1 MDILNFISWI
11 VSKKRVVD
19 TAPSNSLIPIGIPT
33 PQRDDKYT
41 TVAIKT
47 ADFIFQIGAGTVGP
61 QGPIGPQGVPGPV
74 GPAGLT
80 WQGLWSASA
89 TYAENDAV
97 SFGGASYFC
106 YNPAGV
112 GPSAFDPLTDTA
124 NWALLAAEGAT
135 GPQGPQGIQGP
146 AGGGFTHRIGE
157 FYQGG
162 YIFYQWLD
170 TSNVEH
176 GLVITGD
183 NLSTSTPWSNVTAT
197 AVGTTNFYDG
207 VANTTAIIA
216 QPGHTNSAANICA
229 LHTGSGYTDWYL
241 PSAFEMAQLYTNI
254 YVVQMA
260 IIAGGGTAL
269 NTVTFNQYWN
279 STEHSATDGY
289 LSSIATISNG
299 NANKANGRG
308 VRAIRKY

>member
-1 MDILNFISWI
+1 MDIFNFISWI
-11 VSKKRVVD
+11 AGKKRVVD
-19 TAPSNSLIPIGIPT
+19 TAPSDSLIPIGIPT

-80 WQGLWSASA
+80 WQGAWVSGTS
-89 TYAENDAV
+89 YSVDDAV
-97 SFGGASYFC
+97 GYGGASWFC
-106 YNPAGV
+106 I
-112 GPSAFDPLTDTA
+112 SATSGTTAPDSDPTH
-124 NWALLAAEGAT
+124 WALLASQGAT

-183 NLSTSTPWSNVTAT
+183 NLATGAAWSNVTAT

>member
-11 VSKKRVVD
+11 AGKKRVVD
-19 TAPSNSLIPIGIPT
+19 TAPSDSLIPIGIPT

-41 TVAIKT
+41 TVGIKT

-80 WQGLWSASA
+80 WQGAWVSGTS
-89 TYAENDAV
+89 YSVDDAV
-97 SFGGASYFC
+97 GYGGASWFC
-106 YNPAGV
+106 ISATSGTTN
-112 GPSAFDPLTDTA
+112 PSADPTH
-124 NWALLAAEGAT
+124 WALLASQGAT

-183 NLSTSTPWSNVTAT
+183 NLATGASWSNVTAT

-241 PSAFEMAQLYTNI
+241 PSAYEMAQLYTNI

-289 LSSIATISNG
+289 LSSVATISNG

>member
-11 VSKKRVVD
+11 AGKKRIVD
-19 TAPSNSLIPIGIPT
+19 NAPSDSLIPIGIPT

-41 TVAIKT
+41 TVGIKT
-47 ADFIFQIGAGTVGP
+47 SDFIFQIGAGTVGP

-74 GPAGLT
+74 GPAGLN
-80 WQGLWSASA
+80 WQGSWVSGNS
-89 TYAENDAV
+89 YVVDDAV
-97 SFGGASYFC
+97 GYAGASYFC
-106 YNPAGV
+106 ILATSGTTNP
-112 GPSAFDPLTDTA
+112 STDTTH
-124 NWALLAAEGAT
+124 WALLASQGST

-183 NLSTSTPWSNVTAT
+183 NLSTAAAWSNVTST
-197 AVGTTNFYDG
+197 AVGTTDFYNG
-207 VANTTAIIA
+207 VANTNAIIA

-229 LHTGSGYTDWYL
+229 LHTGGGYTDWYL
-241 PSAFEMAQLYTNI
+241 PSAYELAQLYVNI

-279 STEHSATDGY
+279 STEQSATDGY
-289 LSSIATISNG
+289 LSSVATISNG
-299 NANKANGRG
+299 NANKANARG

>member
-1 MDILNFISWI
+1 MDVLNFISWI
-11 VSKKRVVD
+11 AGKKRVVD
-19 TAPSNSLIPIGIPT
+19 TAPSDSLIPIGIPT

-80 WQGLWSASA
+80 WQGAWVSGASYVA
-89 TYAENDAV
+89 DDAV
-97 SFGGASYFC
+97 SYGSASWFC
-106 YNPAGV
+106 I
-112 GPSAFDPLTDTA
+112 SATSGTTAPDSDPTH
-124 NWALLAAEGAT
+124 WALLASQGAT

-183 NLSTSTPWSNVTAT
+183 NLATGAAWSNVTAT

>member
-11 VSKKRVVD
+11 KGKRQVTSVD
-19 TAPSNSLIPIGIPT
+19 PT
-33 PQRDDKYT
+33 RTLLPVGLKDGRRDDDYLAGAI
-41 TVAIKT
+41 TVQ
-47 ADFIFQIGAGTVGP
+47 DFIFQVGAGTVGP

-80 WQGLWSASA
+80 WQGAWVSGTSYSLD
-89 TYAENDAV
+89 DAV
-97 SFGGASYFC
+97 GYNGASWFC
-106 YNPAGV
+106 ILATSGTTNPA
-112 GPSAFDPLTDTA
+112 TDTTH
-124 NWALLAAEGAT
+124 WALLANQGAT

-183 NLSTSTPWSNVTAT
+183 NLSTAAAWSNVTST
-197 AVGTTNFYDG
+197 AVGTTDFYNG
-207 VANTTAIIA
+207 VANTNAIIA
-216 QPGHTNSAANICA
+216 QPGHTNSAAKLCA
-229 LHTGSGYTDWYL
+229 DHAGGGYTDWYL
-241 PSAFEMAQLYTNI
+241 PSAYELAQLYVNI

-279 STEHSATDGY
+279 STEQSATDGY
-289 LSSIATISNG
+289 LSSVATISNG
-299 NANKANGRG
+299 NANKANARG